1 MAPCFISLDGIDGTG
16 KSTQCRML
24 ADWLRRQSHVVT
36 ECTDPGG
43 TAVGAELRAILLGS
57 HHDLGVRT
65 EALLFM
71 ASRAELVETVIRPA
85 LRKGE
90 FVVSDRFLLANVVY
104 QGYAGGLSVDQLWQ
118 VGEFSTGGL
127 QPDLTI
133 VLDLPVSLAIA
144 RRGGENDRLEA
155 RDITYHER
163 VRQGF
168 LTEASRRRDRI
179 VVVDAAP
186 SAEVIQQEIQTIV
199 SAHLTK
205 MGHRVI
211 PE

>member
-1 MAPCFISLDGIDGTG
+1 MAARFISLDGIDGTG

-24 ADWLRRQSHVVT
+24 ADWLRRQGHAVV

-43 TAVGAELRAILLGS
+43 TAVGAELREILLRS

-71 ASRAELVETVIRPA
+71 ASRAELVESVIRPA
-85 LRKGE
+85 LRNGE
-90 FVVSDRFLLANVVY
+90 LVVSDRFLLANVVY
-104 QGYAGGLSVDQLWQ
+104 QGHAGGLSVDQLWQ

-127 QPDLTI
+127 QPELTI

-155 RDITYHER
+155 RDLAYHER

-168 LTEASRRRDRI
+168 LTEASRRPDRI

-186 SAEVIQQEIQTIV
+186 SAEVIQQKIQSIV
-199 SAHLTK
+199 TARLADVGQRT
-205 MGHRVI
+205 V